1 MDRED
6 IIKALLN
13 CITLKI
19 NDECLSHIL
28 TLYEKQIREK
38 AIEEF
43 VHWAYMNGVSFCFM
57 GKIKEDGTSDVID
70 RLNDIKSKFYMQ
82 KKEEEND

>member
-1 MDRED
+1 MDKED
-6 IIKALLN
+6 IIKALFN

-28 TLYEKQIREK
+28 VLYEKQIREK
-38 AIEEF
+38 AIDEF
-43 VHWAYMNGVSFCFM
+43 VNWAYIQGVSFSFM
-57 GKIKEDGTSDVID
+57 GKIKEDGTSDVVD
-70 RLNDIKSKFYMQ
+70 RLNAIKSDFYTQ